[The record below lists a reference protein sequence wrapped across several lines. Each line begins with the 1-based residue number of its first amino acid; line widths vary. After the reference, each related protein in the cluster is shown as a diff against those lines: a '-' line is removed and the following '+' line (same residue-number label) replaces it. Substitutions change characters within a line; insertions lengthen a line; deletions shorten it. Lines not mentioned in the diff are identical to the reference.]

1 MPKNTKKY
9 DFDLKL
15 YLDIEKELRS
25 NFKLLLQQFLQNEKI
40 YYSNNHTPNYFTFKN
55 IKKQQLNAL
64 LKRLMKRLNIVS
76 IDKFLLK

>member
-1 MPKNTKKY
+1 MSKNIKKY
-9 DFDLKL
+9 DKDLKL
-15 YLDIEKELRS
+15 YIDIEKELRS
-25 NFKLLLQQFLQNEKI
+25 NFKLLLQQFLQNEKNIKI
-40 YYSNNHTPNYFTFKN
+40 YYSNYFTFKN